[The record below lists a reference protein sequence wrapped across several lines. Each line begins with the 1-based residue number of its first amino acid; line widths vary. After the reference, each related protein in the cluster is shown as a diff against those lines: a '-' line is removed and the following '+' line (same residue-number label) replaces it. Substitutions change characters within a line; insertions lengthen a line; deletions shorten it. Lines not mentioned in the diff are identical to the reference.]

1 MPGIIVSDT
10 SSLIILN
17 KIGRLEL
24 LQSLFGQIT
33 ITRIVS
39 KEFNNPLPDF
49 INIQDPKDNNYQKI
63 LESFL
68 DKGEASAIALA
79 LEIKDCLLII
89 DELKGRREAKNL
101 GISYTGIMGILII
114 AKEKNIINSVSA
126 IIDDIQKTDFRLSQ
140 KLIEETKRRSGE

>member
-17 KIGRLEL
+17 KIGRLDL
-24 LQSLFGQIT
+24 LKSLFGQIA

>member
-1 MPGIIVSDT
+1 MSGIIVSDT

-33 ITRIVS
+33 ITRIIS
-39 KEFNNPLPDF
+39 EEFINPLPDF

-68 DKGEASAIALA
+68 HIPEQI
-79 LEIKDCLLII
+79 
-89 DELKGRREAKNL
+89 LKSRR
-101 GISYTGIMGILII
+101 
-114 AKEKNIINSVSA
+114 
-126 IIDDIQKTDFRLSQ
+126 DDIMVVLEADTSSRVP
-140 KLIEETKRRSGE
+140 